1 MGSVQTEY
9 RCQYSVSGDGGP
21 HNYLMCDKLGF
32 SPQQSW
38 GQTIAQSPDMKVVRI
53 CHNLIS

>member
-9 RCQYSVSGDGGP
+9 RCQYSVRGDGGP
-21 HNYLMCDKLGF
+21 RNYLMCDKLGF

-38 GQTIAQSPDMKVVRI
+38 GQTIAQSPDMKVV
-53 CHNLIS
+53 S